1 MKYRSRD
8 EITASLLQYAAENGT
23 IAKTKMMYNSF
34 LSYSQLL
41 QYLEFLTGNA
51 LLKYDKLDKKY
62 KITSKGLEF
71 LDVYNKIEKL
81 VKI

>member
-1 MKYRSRD
+1 MTYRSRD
-8 EITASLLQYAAENGT
+8 EITASLLQYAAEKGT

-41 QYLEFLTGNA
+41 QYLEFLTSNA